1 MSGKLCIFTAAAAIA
16 AAAGAGSLDNVDPLI
31 GTEGQGTQYG
41 GMQPYTCV
49 PFGSFHLVPMTRTN
63 AIGRLSFNSSD
74 KNLLGFILTRQPAI
88 WMGDWGEVRVP
99 VAPSRI
105 TKLSATPYMT
115 KVATADGRSYSL
127 AATAHAAWIR
137 GLDEKVSA
145 AFPESGV
152 NTNRMD
158 AKYGYPLPNFGGW
171 WFADR
176 SAKGELKIGLSLI
189 SREQAKANL
198 EAEIGDRSF
207 DEVAAAAKREWEEMF
222 SRVEIDAP
230 GDVKTIFYT
239 GLYHA
244 LLYPRKI
251 DEQGR
256 YYSAFDD
263 KIHDGEMYSCYSL
276 WDTYRAEHPLL
287 TLVAPERVDGMMGAL
302 LKMYREGGWLPKWP
316 NPSYTGIMCGAPAE
330 VVLAEAYV
338 KGFRGFDVKT
348 AYAAVKKNAMTP
360 QFLDT
365 VCDWRDRGMFGWHP
379 ETRGGLHSYMTRGYV
394 ACDITRESVSRTQDF
409 GLADRAAAVLAD
421 AVGRHGEA
429 ESFRARSF
437 NYRNLWCEKEQR
449 FLPRRANGD
458 FVPRSTLQ
466 KPYRDYCEQS
476 PETGVWAVPYDTD
489 GLARL
494 MGGRDE
500 AMRRLDDYFD
510 NLFWVPERGNKSIH
524 GNEPSHH
531 TAYLYNRFGAPEKTQ
546 QRVREILTRSY
557 STNRKGFDGNEDCGQ
572 MSAWYILSALGFY
585 PLDPVSGEY
594 EIGSPIV
601 KGAKLRIGAPYKPAV
616 FEIKVANYAPD
627 RWKVR
632 RVTLNG
638 RELADMRIRHE
649 DIVKGGVL
657 TFEMDDGVV
666 SAKTVAEAGK
676 DLQLVADV
684 DVLVV
689 GATLPGVSIAARA
702 KEAGLRSFV
711 VTSKPYLGED
721 LAGKLRLDVG
731 PLDYRGNIG
740 ELLRYLTLGVGNPA
754 IPFGGIS
761 PFVAKNAFDRFM
773 LERDIPFLTWTY
785 ACDVIRDVDGNVCGV
800 VVVNR
805 NGRQA
810 IRAKTIVDATDRRH
824 IARLAGTRFSEFK
837 RRNHVFER
845 TVVAGEP
852 PRGEGVEIL
861 SASDPRPVVTNIRGP
876 KPDGLPT
883 TVTGRLYRCRME
895 LSAKDGSARSFAALE
910 QKARDLTFVPTVLD
924 ASDTLFDAE
933 PETVV
938 SNVQYVFVPPV
949 SPTFQLAATNACLFA
964 EDVIAAAKSRHGEL
978 RIENGRMEKST
989 GTTGVPPV
997 GCGATGTTGV
1007 PPVAAGETVLEAVRG
1022 LEGPL
1027 RKASGTVYVPA
1038 SGLPV
1043 VAECDVFVAGAGTG
1057 GAPAAIAS
1065 ARSGARTIVAEYL
1078 STMGGVMTEGLIGN
1092 YCYGYRKG
1100 FTAEVDAHVKKVASV
1115 YGQAKS
1121 EWFRSEARKAGAE
1134 IWYGTLVC
1142 GVVKAGDRVTGVVVA
1157 MPDGTRGVVRCKVAI
1172 DATGNADLAA
1182 VAGEKT
1188 EFINA
1193 DELSLQGA
1201 GSSPKVLGASYQ
1213 NTDSGFVDDTD
1224 AADLM
1229 FFTLRARLSMGD
1241 YAWDQ
1246 SKIVTSRER
1255 RRMHGAHYV
1264 TSQDVMA
1271 GRTYPDTVAI
1281 TYSSFDTHGQTVDD
1295 QFLVE
1300 NTHHRFFSS
1309 YLPYR
1314 AMLPAKTDNLVVI
1327 GLGMSAARDAMPVLR
1342 MQPDVQNQGYVAG
1355 LAAAQAVQEGKTPRA
1370 IDVKALQRR
1379 LVAKG
1384 IVPERVL
1391 TMESNFP
1398 QPEEDVRRYVAGLGN
1413 AYTNLAKVLWEP
1425 ARSLPYLRRAHSAA
1439 AKGSPER
1446 LVYAHVLGI
1455 LGSPEGAADL
1465 KAALAVS
1472 EWDEGWSFK
1481 GMDQFGRSVSWLD
1494 SYMIALGRTRAKDAW
1509 LAIAPLADKLT
1520 PKDAYSHFRSV
1531 ALAAESLGDSR
1542 AVTALARLLALPGV
1556 AGHAMRYK
1564 ADDIQLIRD
1573 YKYFTQKNLGVAD
1586 KERGD
1591 CLRELCVARALFRL
1605 GDTADGL
1612 GRRTL
1617 ESYLADPR
1625 RAYANHVRMVLRAS
1639 R

>member
-1 MSGKLCIFTAAAAIA
+1 MKKYLFVAVAAIA
-16 AAAGAGSLDNVDPLI
+16 VVAGAGSLECVDPLI

-74 KNLLGFILTRQPAI
+74 ENLLGFILTRQPAI
-88 WMGDWGEVRVP
+88 WMGDWGEVRVA
-99 VAPSRI
+99 VKPSRI
-105 TKLSATPYMT
+105 TELRATPYMT

-137 GLDEKVSA
+137 GLDEATVA

-152 NTNRMD
+152 NPSRMD
-158 AKYGYPLPNFGGW
+158 AKYGYPLPNFGGR
-171 WFADR
+171 WFADK

-189 SREQAKANL
+189 SVEQAKANL
-198 EAEIGDRSF
+198 ENEIGGRSF
-207 DEVAAAAKREWEEMF
+207 DEVAAAAKAEWEGMF
-222 SRVEIDAP
+222 SRIEIDAP
-230 GDVKTIFYT
+230 EDVKKIFYT

-251 DEQGR
+251 DEQGK

-263 KIHDGEMYSCYSL
+263 KVHDGEMYSCYSL

-348 AYAAVKKNAMTP
+348 AYAAVKRNATVP
-360 QFLDT
+360 QHLDT
-365 VCDWRDRGMFGWHP
+365 VCDWRDRGMFGRCP

-394 ACDITRESVSRTQDF
+394 SCDITRESVSRTQDF

-429 ESFRARSF
+429 ESFRARSL

-449 FLPRRANGD
+449 FLPRKANGD
-458 FVPRSTLQ
+458 FVPRSMLQ

-494 MGGRDE
+494 MGGREE
-500 AMRRLDDYFD
+500 AVRRLDDYFD
-510 NLFWVPERGNKSIH
+510 TLFWVPERGNKSIH

-531 TAYLYNRFGAPEKTQ
+531 TAYLYNRFGVPEKTQ
-546 QRVREILTRSY
+546 RRVREILTRSY

-601 KGAKLRIGAPYKPAV
+601 KGAKLRIGAPYKPTT
-616 FEIKVANYAPD
+616 FEIKVENYAPD
-627 RWKVR
+627 RWRVR

-638 RELADMRIRHE
+638 RELPDFRLRHE
-649 DIVKGGVL
+649 DIVKGGTLV
-657 TFEMDDGVV
+657 FEMDDG
-666 SAKTVAEAGK
+666 SAPVETVTEPGK
-676 DLQLVADV
+676 ELQLVADV
-684 DVLVV
+684 DVLVI

-702 KEAGLRSFV
+702 KEEGLKSFV

-721 LAGKLRLDVG
+721 LADKLRLDVG
-731 PLDYRGNIG
+731 PLDYKGNIS
-740 ELLRYLTLGVGNPA
+740 ELLRYLTLGAGNPA
-754 IPFGGIS
+754 IPFGDIS
-761 PFVAKNAFDRFM
+761 PFVVKNAFDRFM

-785 ACDVIRDVDGNVCGV
+785 ACDIIRDSDGNAAGV
-800 VVVNR
+800 MVVNR

-824 IARLAGTRFSEFK
+824 IARLAGTKFTDFRK
-837 RRNHVFER
+837 LNHVFER
-845 TVVAGEP
+845 TVIADAP
-852 PRGEGVEIL
+852 PSGEGVQIV
-861 SASDPRPVVTNIRGP
+861 SASEPRPVVTNIRGP

-883 TVTGRLYRCRME
+883 TVTGRLFRCRME
-895 LSAKDGSARSFAALE
+895 LSAKDGSARSFAVLE

-924 ASDTLFDAE
+924 SSDSLFDAE
-933 PETVV
+933 KESVV
-938 SNVQYVFVPPV
+938 SNAPYVFVPPDA
-949 SPTFQLAATNACLFA
+949 PTFQLAATNAILFA
-964 EDVIAAAKSRHGEL
+964 ADVIAAAK
-978 RIENGRMEKST
+978 GRPDVVLANA
-989 GTTGVPPV
+989 GGPHTT
-997 GCGATGTTGV
+997 
-1007 PPVAAGETVLEAVRG
+1007 AAETICEASRG
-1022 LEGPL
+1022 LDGPL
-1027 RKASGTVYVPA
+1027 RKASGTVCVPT
-1038 SGLPV
+1038 SELPV
-1043 VAECDVFVAGAGTG
+1043 IAECDVFVAGAGTG

-1078 STMGGVMTEGLIGN
+1078 GVMGGVMTEGLIGN

-1134 IWYGTLVC
+1134 IWYGTFVC
-1142 GVVKAGDRVTGVVVA
+1142 GVVKDGDRVAGVVVA

-1201 GSSPKVLGASYQ
+1201 GSTPKILGASYQ

-1229 FFTLRARLSMGD
+1229 FFTLRAQLSMGD

-1314 AMLPAKTDNLVVI
+1314 AMLPAKTDNLIVV

-1355 LAAAQAVQEGKTPRA
+1355 LAAAQAVAEGVVPRA
-1370 IDVKALQRR
+1370 IDVKALQRK

-1384 IVPERVL
+1384 IVPEKVL
-1391 TMESNFP
+1391 TMEGNFP
-1398 QPEEDVRRYVAGLGN
+1398 QPEADVQRYVAELGN

-1439 AKGSPER
+1439 KVGSAER

-1455 LGSPEGAADL
+1455 LGSSEGAEDL
-1465 KAALAVS
+1465 KAAISAS
-1472 EWDEGWSFK
+1472 EWDEGWNYK

-1494 SYMIALGRTRAKDAW
+1494 SYMIALGRTKAKDAW

-1520 PKDAYSHFRSV
+1520 ADDAYSHFRSV
-1531 ALAAESLGDSR
+1531 ALAAESLGDRR
-1542 AVTALARLLALPGV
+1542 AVDALARLLGLPGV

-1564 ADDIQLIRD
+1564 ADEIPLIRD

-1586 KERGD
+1586 RERGD

-1605 GDTADGL
+1605 GDTPDGL

-1617 ESYLADPR
+1617 ESYLDDPR
-1625 RAYANHVRMVLRAS
+1625 RAYANHAHMVLQVLR
-1639 R
+1639 

>member
-1 MSGKLCIFTAAAAIA
+1 MKKNLFAAFAAIA

-74 KNLLGFILTRQPAI
+74 ENLLGFILTRQPAI

-105 TKLSATPYMT
+105 TELKATPYMT
-115 KVATADGRSYSL
+115 RLSTADGRSYSL
-127 AATAHAAWIR
+127 AATEHAAWIR
-137 GLDEKVSA
+137 GLDEKTAA

-158 AKYGYPLPNFGGW
+158 AKYGYELPNFGGW
-171 WFADR
+171 WFADK

-189 SREQAKANL
+189 SREQAKASL

-316 NPSYTGIMCGAPAE
+316 NPSYTGIMTGAPAE
-330 VVLAEAYV
+330 IVLAEAYA

-348 AYAAVKKNAMTP
+348 AYAAVKKNATVP

-365 VCDWRDRGMFGWHP
+365 VCDWRNRGMFGRHP

-409 GLADRAAAVLAD
+409 GLADRAAAILAD
-421 AVGRHGEA
+421 AVGLTGEA
-429 ESFRARSF
+429 DAFRARSL
-437 NYRNLWCEKEQR
+437 NYRNLWCEKER
-449 FLPRRANGD
+449 LFLPRRANGD
-458 FVPRSTLQ
+458 FVPREQL
-466 KPYRDYCEQS
+466 KVPYLDYCEQS
-476 PETGVWAVPYDTD
+476 PETAVWAVPYDTD

-494 MGGRDE
+494 IGGRAE
-500 AMRRLDDYFD
+500 AVRRLDEYFET
-510 NLFWVPERGNKSIH
+510 LFWVPERGNKSIH

-546 QRVREILTRSY
+546 RRVREIMTRSY

-585 PLDPVSGEY
+585 PLDPASGEY
-594 EIGSPIV
+594 EIGSPV
-601 KGAKLRIGAPYKPAV
+601 VRGAKIRIGAPYAPAV
-616 FEIKVANYAPD
+616 FEIRVANYAPD

-632 RVTLNG
+632 RVTLDG
-638 RELADMRIRHE
+638 RELRDFRLRHA
-649 DIVKGGVL
+649 DIVRGGVL
-657 TFEMDDGVV
+657 VFEMDDGESSVETV
-666 SAKTVAEAGK
+666 REPAKEA
-676 DLQLVADV
+676 DLVADV
-684 DVLVV
+684 DVLVI
-689 GATLPGVSIAARA
+689 GATLPGVTIAARA
-702 KEAGLRSFV
+702 KEAGLKSFV

-721 LAGKLRLDVG
+721 IAGKLRLDVG
-731 PLDYRGNIG
+731 PLDYCGSIG

-773 LERDIPFLTWTY
+773 LERGIPFFTWTY
-785 ACDVIRDVDGNVCGV
+785 ACDILRDAEGNAAGV
-800 VVVNR
+800 VVANR

-824 IARLAGTRFSEFK
+824 IARLAGTKFTEFK
-837 RRNHVFER
+837 RGVHVFER

-852 PRGEGVEIL
+852 PRGEGVEVL
-861 SASDPRPVVTNIRGP
+861 SASEPRVMEANIRGP
-876 KPDGLPT
+876 KPDGLPNV
-883 TVTGRLYRCRME
+883 VTGRLYRCRLE
-895 LSAKDGSARSFAALE
+895 LRADDCSPRAFAELE
-910 QKARDLTFVPTVLD
+910 QRARDLTFVPTALD
-924 ASDTLFDAE
+924 SSDSLFDVE
-933 PETVV
+933 SESVV
-938 SNVQYVFVPPV
+938 SEVPYVFAPPE
-949 SPTFQLAATNACLFA
+949 SPTFQLAATNAYLFA
-964 EDVIAAAKSRHGEL
+964 ARVIAAAKSRPGEL
-978 RIENGRMEKST
+978 RIENGKCKAEDS
-989 GTTGVPPV
+989 
-997 GCGATGTTGV
+997 
-1007 PPVAAGETVLEAVRG
+1007 AADEVVLEADRG
-1022 LEGPL
+1022 FEGPL
-1027 RKASGTVYVPA
+1027 RQAKGTVVVPA
-1038 SGLPV
+1038 SDLPV
-1043 VAECDVFVAGAGTG
+1043 LAECDVFVAGAGTG
-1057 GAPAAIAS
+1057 GAPAAIAA
-1065 ARSGARTIVAEYL
+1065 ARSGARTIVAEYQ
-1078 STMGGVMTEGLIGN
+1078 SVMGGVMTEGLIGN

-1100 FTAEVDAHVKKVASV
+1100 FTAEVDAHVRTTASV

-1121 EWFRSEARKAGAE
+1121 EWFRREARKAGAE
-1134 IWYGTLVC
+1134 VWYGAFVE
-1142 GVVKAGDRVTGVVVA
+1142 GVVKKGDKVAGVVVVMA
-1157 MPDGTRGVVRCKVAI
+1157 DGTRGVVRCRVAI

-1182 VAGEKT
+1182 MAGERT

-1193 DELSLQGA
+1193 EELSLQGA
-1201 GSSPKVLGASYQ
+1201 GSSPKILGASYQ

-1271 GRTYPDTVAI
+1271 ERTYPDTVAI

-1300 NTHHRFFSS
+1300 DTHHRFFSS

-1314 AMLPAKTDNLVVI
+1314 AILPARTENLLVV

-1342 MQPDVQNQGYVAG
+1342 MQPDVQNQGYAAG
-1355 LAAAQAVQEGKTPRA
+1355 LAAAQAVEEGTVPRN
-1370 IDVKALQRR
+1370 IDIKALQRK
-1379 LVAKG
+1379 LVKKG

-1398 QPEEDVRRYVAGLGN
+1398 QAESDIERYVAGLSS

-1425 ARSLPYLRRAHSAA
+1425 ARSLPHLRRCHAA
-1439 AKGSPER
+1439 AKPGSAER

-1455 LGSPEGAADL
+1455 LGSPEGADDL
-1465 KAALAVS
+1465 KAALDVPV
-1472 EWDEGWSFK
+1472 WDEGWNYQ

-1494 SYMIALGRTRAKDAW
+1494 SYMIALGRTKAADAW
-1509 LAIAPLADKLT
+1509 LSIAPLADKLT
-1520 PKDAYSHFRSV
+1520 AQDAYSHFRAVS
-1531 ALAAESLGDSR
+1531 LAAESLGDRR
-1542 AVTALARLLALPGV
+1542 AVAALSRLLSLPGV

-1564 ADDIQLIRD
+1564 ADAIPLIRD

-1591 CLRELCVARALFRL
+1591 SLRELCLARALWRL
-1605 GDTADGL
+1605 GDTANGL

-1617 ESYLADPR
+1617 ETYLDDPR
-1625 RAYANHVRMVLRAS
+1625 RAYANHARLVLDAAS
-1639 R
+1639 PASASGR

>member
-1 MSGKLCIFTAAAAIA
+1 M
-16 AAAGAGSLDNVDPLI
+16 
-31 GTEGQGTQYG
+31 
-41 GMQPYTCV
+41 
-49 PFGSFHLVPMTRTN
+49 
-63 AIGRLSFNSSD
+63 
-74 KNLLGFILTRQPAI
+74 
-88 WMGDWGEVRVP
+88 
-99 VAPSRI
+99 
-105 TKLSATPYMT
+105 
-115 KVATADGRSYSL
+115 
-127 AATAHAAWIR
+127 
-137 GLDEKVSA
+137 
-145 AFPESGV
+145 
-152 NTNRMD
+152 
-158 AKYGYPLPNFGGW
+158 
-171 WFADR
+171 
-176 SAKGELKIGLSLI
+176 
-189 SREQAKANL
+189 
-198 EAEIGDRSF
+198 
-207 DEVAAAAKREWEEMF
+207 
-222 SRVEIDAP
+222 
-230 GDVKTIFYT
+230 
-239 GLYHA
+239 
-244 LLYPRKI
+244 
-251 DEQGR
+251 
-256 YYSAFDD
+256 
-263 KIHDGEMYSCYSL
+263 
-276 WDTYRAEHPLL
+276 
-287 TLVAPERVDGMMGAL
+287 
-302 LKMYREGGWLPKWP
+302 
-316 NPSYTGIMCGAPAE
+316 
-330 VVLAEAYV
+330 
-338 KGFRGFDVKT
+338 
-348 AYAAVKKNAMTP
+348 
-360 QFLDT
+360 
-365 VCDWRDRGMFGWHP
+365 
-379 ETRGGLHSYMTRGYV
+379 
-394 ACDITRESVSRTQDF
+394 
-409 GLADRAAAVLAD
+409 
-421 AVGRHGEA
+421 
-429 ESFRARSF
+429 
-437 NYRNLWCEKEQR
+437 
-449 FLPRRANGD
+449 
-458 FVPRSTLQ
+458 
-466 KPYRDYCEQS
+466 
-476 PETGVWAVPYDTD
+476 
-489 GLARL
+489 
-494 MGGRDE
+494 
-500 AMRRLDDYFD
+500 
-510 NLFWVPERGNKSIH
+510 
-524 GNEPSHH
+524 
-531 TAYLYNRFGAPEKTQ
+531 
-546 QRVREILTRSY
+546 
-557 STNRKGFDGNEDCGQ
+557 
-572 MSAWYILSALGFY
+572 
-585 PLDPVSGEY
+585 
-594 EIGSPIV
+594 
-601 KGAKLRIGAPYKPAV
+601 
-616 FEIKVANYAPD
+616 
-627 RWKVR
+627 
-632 RVTLNG
+632 
-638 RELADMRIRHE
+638 
-649 DIVKGGVL
+649 
-657 TFEMDDGVV
+657 
-666 SAKTVAEAGK
+666 
-676 DLQLVADV
+676 
-684 DVLVV
+684 
-689 GATLPGVSIAARA
+689 
-702 KEAGLRSFV
+702 
-711 VTSKPYLGED
+711 PYLGED

-785 ACDVIRDVDGNVCGV
+785 ACDVIRDVDGYVCGV

-883 TVTGRLYRCRME
+883 IVTGRLYRCRME

-949 SPTFQLAATNACLFA
+949 SPTFQLAATNAILFA
-964 EDVIAAAKSRHGEL
+964 ADVIAAAKDRTCV
-978 RIENGRMEKST
+978 RQAK
-989 GTTGVPPV
+989 TGVKKPSS
-997 GCGATGTTGV
+997 
-1007 PPVAAGETVLEAVRG
+1007 AAERVCEAEKG

-1038 SGLPV
+1038 SELPV

-1142 GVVKAGDRVTGVVVA
+1142 GVVKDVDRVTGVVVA

-1314 AMLPAKTDNLVVI
+1314 AMLPAKTENLVVV

-1370 IDVKALQRR
+1370 IDVKALQRK
-1379 LVAKG
+1379 LVAKS

-1439 AKGSPER
+1439 AKGSLER

-1465 KAALAVS
+1465 KAALSVS
-1472 EWDEGWSFK
+1472 EWDEGWEFK

-1494 SYMIALGRTRAKDAW
+1494 SYMIALGRTKAKDAW

-1531 ALAAESLGDSR
+1531 ALAAESLGDRR
-1542 AVTALARLLALPGV
+1542 AAPALARLLALPGV

-1617 ESYLADPR
+1617 ESYLSDPR
-1625 RAYANHVRMVLRAS
+1625 RAYANHARLVLDRVA